1 MFFGLT
7 NSPATFQIMIN
18 EILWNLINA
27 EKVVSFINNIII
39 RMEEEEGHDEII
51 EEIVRRLAKNNLYV
65 ELEKYK
71 QKVWEVG
78 FLEVVIGPEGMKME
92 EEKVKD
98 VLNWLILK
106 EVKGSYRK

>member
-71 QKVWEVG
+71 
-78 FLEVVIGPEGMKME
+78 
-92 EEKVKD
+92 
-98 VLNWLILK
+98 
-106 EVKGSYRK
+106 